1 MTSSRRSTLRRF
13 PMISPFREP
22 PPGTKRVYL
31 RPDPD
36 MTDEELEAWA
46 SDFVDAVLGDV
57 VEEESE
63 PG

>member
-1 MTSSRRSTLRRF
+1 MSDERH
-13 PMISPFREP
+13 REP
-22 PPGTKRVYL
+22 PLGTKRVYR

-36 MTDEELEAWA
+36 MTDEEIDTWA

-57 VEEESE
+57 VANEGQ